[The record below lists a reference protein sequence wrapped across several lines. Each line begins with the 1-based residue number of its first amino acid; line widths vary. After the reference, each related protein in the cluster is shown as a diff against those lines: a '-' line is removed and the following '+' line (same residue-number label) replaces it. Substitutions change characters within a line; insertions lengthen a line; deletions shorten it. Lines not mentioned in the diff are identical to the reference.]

1 MTARPQLPPQP
12 KDSQLKQALGLGIGI
27 WDYMEKNQR
36 ELGDTFTLKLPGQGP
51 MVWTAEQDV
60 IRDVLKLREDQY
72 DASLVQL
79 PVDVG
84 EQNTVFLND
93 KEHQDARKLII
104 PSFTTNLLK
113 NRAGVMQEIVSAH
126 IDNLRL
132 GEKINLPRFVGDI
145 TLDIIC
151 YTLLGLRD
159 GARKDRYKE
168 LMLSWLLEATSDV
181 NFTLGASV
189 GARRYRKFLNDQYL
203 RRTEKGQ
210 MGNGRKG
217 LLPWKRAVDLKVQL
231 AAMLRED
238 IRAIRDRNDASE
250 GHVLSLL
257 ARATDADGQ
266 PLTEERLISESIGL
280 LIAGH
285 ETSAATA
292 AWFMVWLQQKPA
304 VNRKIREEVL
314 ACIEA
319 EGCINAVKIAEL
331 PYLTACLNESQ
342 RLTPSAVGFIRWLR
356 QDTQLGHL
364 FLPAGTAVLPNIYL
378 TQRDKKIFGPDALE
392 YRPERWLEDGK
403 KFGPSEFL
411 PFGGGRRA
419 CVGMNQGRQQLRI
432 IFAELARR
440 VEFTSEFQGTNK
452 LPRSRMIG
460 GQTEP
465 EKGVWLTVQ
474 EVRPAAFG
482 FPMLAKTA

>member
-1 MTARPQLPPQP
+1 MALRASLPKTP
-12 KDSQLKQALGLGIGI
+12 KDSQFKQALGLGIGI

-60 IRDVLKLREDQY
+60 IRDILKLREEQY

-84 EQNTVFLND
+84 ENNTVFLND

-113 NRAGVMQEIVSAH
+113 GRAGVMQEITEDYINRMKV
-126 IDNLRL
+126 
-132 GEKINLPRFVGDI
+132 GEKINMPRFLGDI
-145 TLDIIC
+145 TLDVIC
-151 YTLLGLRD
+151 YTMLGLRS
-159 GARKDRYKE
+159 GPRKDRYKE
-168 LMLSWLLEATSDV
+168 LMLSWLLEATSDT
-181 NFTLGASV
+181 NFTLGSAV
-189 GARRYRKFLNDQYL
+189 GARRYRQFLHKLY
-203 RRTEKGQ
+203 RRQTEKGQ
-210 MGNGRKG
+210 MGDGKKG
-217 LLPWKRAVDLKVQL
+217 LMPWKRAVDLKVQL

-238 IRAIRDRNDASE
+238 IRAFRARNDANE
-250 GHVLSLL
+250 TYVLSVLS
-257 ARATDADGQ
+257 RATDANGNLLD
-266 PLTEERLISESIGL
+266 EERIIAESIGL

-285 ETSAATA
+285 ETSAATG
-292 AWFMVWLQQKPA
+292 AWFMIHLQQKPQ
-304 VNRKIREEVL
+304 VYKKIREEVIGSL
-314 ACIEA
+314 QA
-319 EGCINAVKIAEL
+319 EGGMDAIKVSEL

-342 RLTPSAVGFIRWLR
+342 RVSPSAVGFIRWLR
-356 QDTQLGHL
+356 HDTQLGHL
-364 FLPAGTAVLPNIYL
+364 YLPAGTAVLPNVFLTHRDPKIY
-378 TQRDKKIFGPDALE
+378 GADAKE
-392 YRPERWLEDGK
+392 YRPERWLEEGR

-440 VEFTSEFQGTNK
+440 VEFTSEFQGSNT

-465 EKGVWLTVQ
+465 EKGVWLTVK
-474 EVRPAAFG
+474 EVRPATYGYPA
-482 FPMLAKTA
+482 LAKTA